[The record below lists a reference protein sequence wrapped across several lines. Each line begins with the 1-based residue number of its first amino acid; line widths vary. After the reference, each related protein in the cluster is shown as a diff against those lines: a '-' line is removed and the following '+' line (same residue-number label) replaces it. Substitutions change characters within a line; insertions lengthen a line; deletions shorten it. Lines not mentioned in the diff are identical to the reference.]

1 MQEEILSHR
10 VLIFIA
16 GQVYW
21 KCKYSYIDERLNWRN
36 RHSIFDQGN
45 SVGSLYHAVLNS
57 EPEPAAF
64 IEFSIILQYYM
75 SKQLSFE
82 SDVLR
87 AAQGMLRKFS
97 SLSGLHCFEGLPS
110 PLDQSMLFATSQM
123 PISRAFGRRY
133 DFPSYSWAGWKSNPC
148 YDYSVISENLQR
160 SILWFCK
167 FKDGQTYRF
176 SETGRLRKAPPPES
190 ENAIN
195 NTVKELKETPLT
207 ISDNDLYTVRAKSY
221 PLLIFWTVVINLRL
235 KPKSYIPGYLK
246 GHVNYEPIDRYGR
259 NLDGEVQ
266 MDMASS
272 ADEMQVGK
280 FAILASSNT
289 KFWALLLKWE
299 NGVAERRGVV
309 TLSKD
314 VLEKCL
320 DPGPRWRA
328 IVLG

>member
-36 RHSIFDQGN
+36 RDGIFNQGN
-45 SVGSLYHAVLNS
+45 SVGSLYNAVLNY
-57 EPEPAAF
+57 EPAVF
-64 IEFSIILQYYM
+64 IEFSTMLNYYM
-75 SKQLSFE
+75 SRQLSFE

-97 SLSGLHCFEGLPS
+97 ALSGLHCFEGLPS
-110 PLDQSMLFATSQM
+110 PLDQSMLFTTSEM
-123 PISRAFGRRY
+123 PKSRAFGRRY
-133 DFPSYSWAGWKSNPC
+133 GFPSYSWVGWKSNP
-148 YDYSVISENLQR
+148 YYADSVAHKPLQR
-160 SILWFCK
+160 WVIWFCK

-176 SETGRLRKAPPPES
+176 SEIGRLRKAPHPES
-190 ENAIN
+190 ENAIKN
-195 NTVKELKETPLT
+195 DVKELTEIPTT
-207 ISDNDLYTVRAKSY
+207 VSDSDLYTIRAKSY

-235 KPKSYIPGYLK
+235 KPKPYIPGYPTS
-246 GHVNYEPIDRYGR
+246 HVNYEPIDRYGR

-299 NGVAERRGVV
+299 DGVAERRGVV

-328 IVLG
+328 IVLE